1 MPEMQLWQPGFSYSA
16 CEPFTKNKERIQRYK

>member
-16 CEPFTKNKERIQRYK
+16 CGPFTKNKEIIQRYK